1 MAVDD
6 TTYAGAD
13 EGERHRG
20 GGMVGEVEGYL
31 WMQRWA
37 ADATREE
44 EAATVGEHCGSGNG
58 VWCVFYRTLLDEASK
73 IWEVIRKSLETC

>member
-1 MAVDD
+1 MTVAVDD

-20 GGMVGEVEGYL
+20 EGIVGEVKGYL
-31 WMQRWA
+31 WMRRWV

-44 EAATVGEHCGSGNG
+44 EVAAKVGGAMRKRK
-58 VWCVFYRTLLDEASK
+58 WCVVCFLSYFVRRS
-73 IWEVIRKSLETC
+73 

>member
-31 WMQRWA
+31 WMRRWA

-44 EAATVGEHCGSGNG
+44 EAAAGGVAMRKLKCWVVG
-58 VWCVFYRTLLDEASK
+58 LLSYFT
-73 IWEVIRKSLETC
+73 R